1 MQNLKSV
8 FTTGESMLGLGGGG
22 VERLSDIKNLSAD

>member
-8 FTTGESMLGLGGGG
+8 FTTGESMLGLGGG